1 MILELGKFVS
11 LAASILSLCSLMG
24 SAFFVPASTWQ
35 DRLIGSLV
43 HIALA
48 GCLCFASGILFR
60 EDALRHAAPSGPNQ
74 SGPNQPAPSLTE
86 TLPVRL
92 FFWSL
97 LAMSLLF
104 LLSWFLE
111 TWYVPQLWRN
121 QP

>member
-11 LAASILSLCSLMG
+11 LGASILSLCSLMG

-60 EDALRHAAPSGPNQ
+60 EDALRHAPQ
-74 SGPNQPAPSLTE
+74 SGRQPAPSLTD

-111 TWYVPQLWRN
+111 TYYVPQLWKN